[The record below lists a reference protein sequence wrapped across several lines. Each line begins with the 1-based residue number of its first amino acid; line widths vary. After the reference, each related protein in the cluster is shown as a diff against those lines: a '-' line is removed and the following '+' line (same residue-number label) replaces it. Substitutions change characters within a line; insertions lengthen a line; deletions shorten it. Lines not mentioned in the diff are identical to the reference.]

1 MIKNSKIFIF
11 DILVHITFLY
21 TILILFFYLIAQKI
35 EKDSLEEVL
44 NDNLGGLIN
53 GLENNLDVKTKL
65 KIEEVRRK
73 YVNTDKLME
82 EIRKI
87 TALDK
92 FNNSN
97 SKIKKNSIIILIII
111 YVITVLTSLLLVF
124 KFKVRWMDLVKV
136 LRDNLLLFAI
146 ICMIEMVFFMFIILD
161 YVPVKPSFFVKKF
174 IETINSY
181 MENEE
186 K

>member
-1 MIKNSKIFIF
+1 MIKNSKIFVF

-21 TILILFFYLIAQKI
+21 TILILFFYLVAQKI

-53 GLENNLDVKTKL
+53 GLENNLDDKTKR
-65 KIEEVRRK
+65 KIEEVKRK

-97 SKIKKNSIIILIII
+97 SKIKKLNN
-111 YVITVLTSLLLVF
+111 YF
-124 KFKVRWMDLVKV
+124 NN
-136 LRDNLLLFAI
+136 NLCYNIQHL
-146 ICMIEMVFFMFIILD
+146 
-161 YVPVKPSFFVKKF
+161 Y
-174 IETINSY
+174 Y
-181 MENEE
+181 
-186 K
+186 